1 MRALIQVV
9 VVGVICVAAAVGGMH
24 WLMKRDARAAR
35 PRELRLPGPEAAH
48 DARDRE
54 RTPPA
59 TNERS
64 RPVGVFIDRDQF
76 EDGGVG
82 VANHFTGPV
91 HDPHSLRELRE
102 AIRVRGRLGL
112 AVLGAELD
120 ILHLDAHSSKA
131 EFRQG
136 ALLQKNIG
144 FLLMYAGRLA
154 EAAAAFEAAQA
165 FSRSAGGSAREHA
178 ELTALLGITSLR
190 RGEIENCVMCVGP
203 SSCIVPI
210 AAEAVHQQQAGSR
223 EAIEYFTAYLAE
235 RPGDLRVR
243 WLLNLAFMTLG
254 EYPAKVPSPHLIPL
268 ETLRSHADVGRFEN
282 VAPLAGLTGRGANL
296 AGGSIFDDFTG
307 DGRPDL
313 FTTSLDAELGA
324 SLYVNRGDGT
334 FEDRSASAGL
344 ADQVYALN
352 VTRADIDNDGD
363 LDVLLLRGAWERKM
377 RLSLLRNRG
386 DGRFDDVTVSAGL
399 AEPISTE
406 AAAWGDYDNDGW
418 VDVFVCGEFIPPID
432 NLPANQ
438 RDPRNRGR
446 LYRNRGDG
454 TFVDVAAAAGVA
466 VEQCAKGSAWSDYDG
481 DGRLD
486 LFVSNYV
493 GPCRLFHNEGDGQFR
508 DVAPALGVT
517 GGATAGFACWFWDYD
532 NDGRLDLFVNE
543 NLYSFAE
550 EVAVLSSAPPGRP
563 SHPRLYRNLGADG
576 FRDVTHEVGLDRPVT
591 PMGCNFADIDNDGYL
606 DLYQGTGG
614 MSFEHLVP
622 NRMFK
627 NDAGQRFLDVTLSSG
642 TGHLQ
647 KGHGVSFAD
656 YDGDGDLDLF
666 VEVGGAVPGDTAYN
680 LLFRNPGH
688 GRHWLKV
695 KLVGTKTNRAAIG
708 ARIKAE
714 VKGPDGSTR
723 SVYRT
728 VGNNSSFGGN
738 SLVELIGLG
747 EAMDVAVLEVSWPTS
762 RTTQTF
768 RDLAADRT
776 VEITEGVDAVKP
788 LPALAV
794 AGEAGARGPEG
805 GRKGKGP

>member
-1 MRALIQVV
+1 MRTLIRVV
-9 VVGVICVAAAVGGMH
+9 VAGFLGVAAAVGGVL

-35 PRELRLPGPEAAH
+35 PPQLRLPGSEAA
-48 DARDRE
+48 RSSRVE
-54 RTPPA
+54 EQTPPA
-59 TNERS
+59 ADERS
-64 RPVGVFIDRDQF
+64 GPGGVFIARGQL

-82 VANHFTGPV
+82 VANLFTGPI
-91 HDPHSLRELRE
+91 HDLHSLRELRE
-102 AIRVRGRLGL
+102 AIRVRGHLGL
-112 AVLGAELD
+112 AVLGAELEQ
-120 ILHLDAHSSKA
+120 LHLDVHSARA
-131 EFRQG
+131 ELRRG

-144 FLLMYAGRLA
+144 FLLMYEGRLA
-154 EAAAAFEAAQA
+154 GAAAAFEAARVLG
-165 FSRSAGGSAREHA
+165 RSAGSPARDQA
-178 ELTALLGITSLR
+178 ELTALLGITAFR
-190 RGEIENCVMCVGP
+190 RGEVDNCVMCVGP

-223 EAIEYFTAYLAE
+223 EAIGHFTAYLAE

-243 WLLNLAFMTLG
+243 WLLNLACMTLG
-254 EYPAKVPSPHLIPL
+254 EYPAKVPSQHLIPL
-268 ETLRSHADVGRFEN
+268 DALRSEADVGRFEN
-282 VAPLAGLTGRGANL
+282 VAPSVGLTDRGANL
-296 AGGSIFDDFTG
+296 AGGSIFDDFSG

-324 SLYVNRGDGT
+324 SLYVNRGDGR
-334 FEDRSASAGL
+334 FEDRSVSAGL

-352 VTRADIDNDGD
+352 VTRADYDNDGN
-363 LDVLLLRGAWERKM
+363 LDVLLLRGAWEKKM

-386 DGRFDDVTVSAGL
+386 NGTFDDVTVSAGL

-406 AAAWGDYDNDGW
+406 SAAWGDFDNDGW
-418 VDVFVCGEFIPPID
+418 VDVFVCGEYIPPVEISR
-432 NLPANQ
+432 AKQ
-438 RDPRNRGR
+438 RDPSNRGR

-454 TFVDVAAAAGVA
+454 TFVDVAALAGVA
-466 VEQCAKGSAWSDYDG
+466 VEQCAKGSAWGDYDG

-493 GPCRLFHNEGDGQFR
+493 GPCRLFHNEGDGKFR
-508 DVAPALGVT
+508 DVAPLLGVT
-517 GGATAGFACWFWDYD
+517 GVNDNFACWFWDYD

-543 NLYSFAE
+543 DLYSLAE
-550 EVAVLSSAPPGRP
+550 EAAVLMGVPPGRP

-576 FRDVTHEVGLDRPVT
+576 FRDVTHQVGLDRPVT
-591 PMGCNFADIDNDGYL
+591 PMGCNFGDVDNDGYL

-627 NDAGQRFLDVTLSSG
+627 NEAGKRFLDVTLSSG

-695 KLVGTKTNRAAIG
+695 KLVGAKTNRAAIG
-708 ARIKAE
+708 ARIKAL
-714 VKGPDGSTR
+714 VKGHDGSTR

-738 SLVELIGLG
+738 SLVELIGLA
-747 EAMDVAVLEVSWPTS
+747 EATQVAALEVTWPTS
-762 RTTQTF
+762 RTSQTF

-788 LPALAV
+788 LP
-794 AGEAGARGPEG
+794 
-805 GRKGKGP
+805 

>member
-1 MRALIQVV
+1 MRRLILGIVA
-9 VVGVICVAAAVGGMH
+9 GVLSVATTVGGVS
-24 WLMKRDARAAR
+24 WLMKRDVWAAR
-35 PRELRLPGPEAAH
+35 PPGLRLPGREAAQSTKVE
-48 DARDRE
+48 E
-54 RTPPA
+54 RTAPA
-59 TNERS
+59 AEERQDAG
-64 RPVGVFIDRDQF
+64 RFFVDLDAL

-82 VANHFTGPV
+82 LANHFTGPV
-91 HDPHSLRELRE
+91 HDPNSLQELRE
-102 AIRVRGRLGL
+102 AIRVRGRLAL
-112 AVLGAELD
+112 AVVEAELD
-120 ILHLDAHSSKA
+120 QLHLDAHSHKA
-131 EFRQG
+131 VMRRG
-136 ALLQKNIG
+136 ALLQKGIG
-144 FLLMYAGRLA
+144 LLLMYEGRFA
-154 EAAAAFEAAQA
+154 EATAALEAARA
-165 FSRSAGGSAREHA
+165 LSRSAGSPARDQA
-178 ELTALLGITSLR
+178 ELTALLGITAFR
-190 RGEIENCVMCVGP
+190 RGEVDNCVMCVGP

-223 EAIEYFTAYLAE
+223 GAIGHFKAYLAE

-243 WLLNLAFMTLG
+243 WLLNLAYMTLG
-254 EYPAKVPSPHLIPL
+254 EYPAKVPSQHLIPL
-268 ETLRSHADVGRFEN
+268 DALRSEADVGRFEN
-282 VAPLAGLTGRGANL
+282 VAPLVGLTDRGANL

-313 FTTSLDAELGA
+313 FTTSLDAERGA

-334 FEDRSASAGL
+334 FKDRSSAAGL

-352 VTRADIDNDGD
+352 VTRADYDNDGD
-363 LDVLLLRGAWERKM
+363 LDVLLLRGAWEKTM

-386 DGRFDDVTVSAGL
+386 NGTFDDVTVSAGL

-406 AAAWGDYDNDGW
+406 SAAWGDYDNDGW
-418 VDVFVCGEFIPPID
+418 IDVFVCGEYIPPVD
-432 NLPANQ
+432 NLPANL

-446 LYRNRGDG
+446 LYRNGGDG
-454 TFVDVAAAAGVA
+454 TFVDVAVAAGVA

-493 GPCRLFHNEGDGQFR
+493 GPCRLFHNEGDGKFR
-508 DVAPALGVT
+508 DVAPLLGVT
-517 GGATAGFACWFWDYD
+517 GVNANFACWFWDYD

-543 NLYSFAE
+543 DLYSLAE
-550 EVAVLSSAPPGRP
+550 EVAVLMGVPLRRP

-576 FRDVTHEVGLDRPVT
+576 FRDVTRAVGLDRPVT
-591 PMGCNFADIDNDGYL
+591 PMGCNFGDVDNDGYL

-627 NDAGQRFLDVTLSSG
+627 NEAGQRFLDATLSSG

-708 ARIKAE
+708 ARIKAD

-747 EAMDVAVLEVSWPTS
+747 KATQVAALEVAWPTS
-762 RTTQTF
+762 RTSQTF

-788 LPALAV
+788 LP
-794 AGEAGARGPEG
+794 
-805 GRKGKGP
+805 

>member
-1 MRALIQVV
+1 MRRLILGIVA
-9 VVGVICVAAAVGGMH
+9 GVLSVATTVGGVS
-24 WLMKRDARAAR
+24 WLMKRDVWAAR
-35 PRELRLPGPEAAH
+35 PPGLRLPGREAAQSTKVE
-48 DARDRE
+48 E
-54 RTPPA
+54 RTAPA
-59 TNERS
+59 AEERQDAG
-64 RPVGVFIDRDQF
+64 RFFVDLDAL

-82 VANHFTGPV
+82 LANHFTGPV
-91 HDPHSLRELRE
+91 HDPNSLQELRE
-102 AIRVRGRLGL
+102 AIRVRGRLAL
-112 AVLGAELD
+112 AVVEAELD
-120 ILHLDAHSSKA
+120 QLHLDAHSHKA
-131 EFRQG
+131 VMRRG
-136 ALLQKNIG
+136 ALLQKGIG
-144 FLLMYAGRLA
+144 LLLMYEGRFA
-154 EAAAAFEAAQA
+154 EATAALEAARA
-165 FSRSAGGSAREHA
+165 LSRSAGSPARDQA
-178 ELTALLGITSLR
+178 ELTALLGITAFR
-190 RGEIENCVMCVGP
+190 RGEVDNCVMCVGP

-223 EAIEYFTAYLAE
+223 GAIGHFKAYLAE

-243 WLLNLAFMTLG
+243 WLLNLAYMTLG
-254 EYPAKVPSPHLIPL
+254 EYPAKVPSQHLIPL
-268 ETLRSHADVGRFEN
+268 DALRSEADVGRFEN
-282 VAPLAGLTGRGANL
+282 VAPLVGLTDRGANL

-313 FTTSLDAELGA
+313 FTTSLDAERGA

-334 FEDRSASAGL
+334 FKDRSSAAGL

-352 VTRADIDNDGD
+352 VTRADYDNDGD
-363 LDVLLLRGAWERKM
+363 LDVLLLRGAWEKTM

-386 DGRFDDVTVSAGL
+386 NGTFDDVTVSAGL

-406 AAAWGDYDNDGW
+406 SAAWGDYDNDGW
-418 VDVFVCGEFIPPID
+418 IDVFVCGEYIPPVD
-432 NLPANQ
+432 NLPANL

-446 LYRNRGDG
+446 LYRNGGDG
-454 TFVDVAAAAGVA
+454 TFVAVAVAAGVA

-493 GPCRLFHNEGDGQFR
+493 GPCRLFHNEGDGKFR
-508 DVAPALGVT
+508 DVAPLLGVT
-517 GGATAGFACWFWDYD
+517 GVNANFACWFWDYD

-543 NLYSFAE
+543 DLYSLAE
-550 EVAVLSSAPPGRP
+550 EVAVLMGVPLRRP

-576 FRDVTHEVGLDRPVT
+576 FRDVTRAVGLDRPVT
-591 PMGCNFADIDNDGYL
+591 PMGCNFGDVDNDGYL

-627 NDAGQRFLDVTLSSG
+627 NEAGQRFLDATLSSG

-708 ARIKAE
+708 ARIKAD

-747 EAMDVAVLEVSWPTS
+747 KATQVAALEVAWPTS
-762 RTTQTF
+762 RTSQTF

-788 LPALAV
+788 LP
-794 AGEAGARGPEG
+794 
-805 GRKGKGP
+805 